1 MKVRNWLV
9 SSQITRN
16 MHLHMSF
23 ISILAVTISA
33 AKQDRNFLFWQALIW
48 TKTKGIQI
56 LFNAVCPTFFTT
68 FNLIRIFLES
78 MEILDE
84 NPDLFVQNKWIMNRS
99 RLV

>member
-1 MKVRNWLV
+1 
-9 SSQITRN
+9 